1 MAHSSVE
8 TNYVIDSHVWYPV
21 NLDIQGE
28 PLDIQG
34 EHGNQLDIQGEP
46 LDMQGEHGNQLDIQ
60 GEHGNQLDIQGEPL
74 DMQGEHGNQLDI
86 QGEHGNQLDIQG
98 EHGNQCLNESFYLTI
113 TLCTGALKVISELI
127 AMQRHQ
133 THGQQP
139 GFGTRVELTQQPPPW
154 WPSTYRLSL
163 GSFNPFKSFLLL
175 STVAGSDLDSL
186 LSSGSSRLLNSG
198 PTPEENTCTSVLG
211 DKDRLMGEQLT
222 TTARRSVTCWLALHW
237 HSSFLKGNATLH
249 LYPQLKELQKI
260 DGFVDFLTTEV
271 STSKQKKFPLITFID
286 TPGLVDGDMEY
297 PFDVDTAVTL
307 FGDMADLIFVLF
319 DPIGQALCKR
329 TLNIVE
335 SLNAKY
341 PERIFFFLSKAD
353 TAGTETD
360 RQRVMM
366 QITQELC
373 KRRGLNKPGLK
384 MPTIFIPSLTA
395 KDGTKLLTFCDN
407 RHHLRLQ
414 RKSTVF
420 PGVLHRVVKMNWRS
434 CAERWR
440 KPLPQNIQ
448 NTLNTLEKDAVTIAT
463 QIDAALESDRQAS
476 KANFRACTRSLGLYF
491 LGLLPV
497 FMLFLSTLAT
507 QIERK
512 VVEKWLGAQ
521 GADVF
526 YSYVLPVSRVA
537 HSIPFPFPF
546 NFATIIFFALLVI
559 WIARMASRSKP
570 TLSRKETRLLLEK
583 RQYVNDLVK
592 KKKSQLYS
600 EYLQQCVGSL
610 DLA

>member
-1 MAHSSVE
+1 M
-8 TNYVIDSHVWYPV
+8 
-21 NLDIQGE
+21 
-28 PLDIQG
+28 
-34 EHGNQLDIQGEP
+34 
-46 LDMQGEHGNQLDIQ
+46 
-60 GEHGNQLDIQGEPL
+60 
-74 DMQGEHGNQLDI
+74 
-86 QGEHGNQLDIQG
+86 
-98 EHGNQCLNESFYLTI
+98 
-113 TLCTGALKVISELI
+113 
-127 AMQRHQ
+127 
-133 THGQQP
+133 
-139 GFGTRVELTQQPPPW
+139 
-154 WPSTYRLSL
+154 
-163 GSFNPFKSFLLL
+163 
-175 STVAGSDLDSL
+175 
-186 LSSGSSRLLNSG
+186 
-198 PTPEENTCTSVLG
+198 
-211 DKDRLMGEQLT
+211 
-222 TTARRSVTCWLALHW
+222 
-237 HSSFLKGNATLH
+237 H

-395 KDGTKLLTFCDN
+395 KAPRCENELEELCREVEKAIT
-407 RHHLRLQ
+407 
-414 RKSTVF
+414 
-420 PGVLHRVVKMNWRS
+420 
-434 CAERWR
+434 
-440 KPLPQNIQ
+440 QNIQ

>member
-1 MAHSSVE
+1 MSKAKPRTAANAVE
-8 TNYVIDSHVWYPV
+8 TVTLSVNERILKECYDLYTNEEKGFVI
-21 NLDIQGE
+21 L
-28 PLDIQG
+28 
-34 EHGNQLDIQGEP
+34 
-46 LDMQGEHGNQLDIQ
+46 
-60 GEHGNQLDIQGEPL
+60 
-74 DMQGEHGNQLDI
+74 
-86 QGEHGNQLDIQG
+86 
-98 EHGNQCLNESFYLTI
+98 
-113 TLCTGALKVISELI
+113 GAEL
-127 AMQRHQ
+127 
-133 THGQQP
+133 G
-139 GFGTRVELTQQPPPW
+139 V
-154 WPSTYRLSL
+154 
-163 GSFNPFKSFLLL
+163 
-175 STVAGSDLDSL
+175 SL
-186 LSSGSSRLLNSG
+186 LVPKKKITVMLIGNHSAG
-198 PTPEENTCTSVLG
+198 
-211 DKDRLMGEQLT
+211 K
-222 TTARRSVTCWLALHW
+222 
-237 HSSFLKGNATLH
+237 SSFINWYVEEHVQRTAVAIETQGFTLITSGKKRESLTGNATLH

-271 STSKQKKFPLITFID
+271 STSKQKKFPLVTFID

-297 PFDVDTAVTL
+297 PFDVDTAVTM

-360 RQRVMM
+360 RQRVLM

-395 KDGTKLLTFCDN
+395 KAPRCENELEELCREVEKAIT
-407 RHHLRLQ
+407 
-414 RKSTVF
+414 
-420 PGVLHRVVKMNWRS
+420 
-434 CAERWR
+434 
-440 KPLPQNIQ
+440 QNIQ
-448 NTLNTLEKDAVTIAT
+448 NTLNTLEKDAITIAT
-463 QIDAALESDRQAS
+463 QIDAALERDRQAN
-476 KANFRACTRSLGLYF
+476 KANFRACTRGLGLYF
-491 LGLLPV
+491 LGLLP
-497 FMLFLSTLAT
+497 FLMLFLSTLAT

-521 GADVF
+521 GTDVF

-546 NFATIIFFALLVI
+546 NFAVIIFFALLVL
-559 WIARMASRSKP
+559 WIAKRASRSKS
-570 TLSRKETRLLLEK
+570 TLSRKDTKLLLEK
-583 RQYVNDLVK
+583 RLYVNDYIK

-600 EYLQQCVGSL
+600 EYLQQSVGSL